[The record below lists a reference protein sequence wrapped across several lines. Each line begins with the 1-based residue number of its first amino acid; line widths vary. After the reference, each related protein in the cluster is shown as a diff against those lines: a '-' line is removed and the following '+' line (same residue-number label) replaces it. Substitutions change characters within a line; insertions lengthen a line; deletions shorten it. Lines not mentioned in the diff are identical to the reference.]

1 MRVAFTRGCEF
12 EQSIT
17 RTIALET
24 KMITIERILC
34 PTNLSHE
41 ADEALRYGVAL
52 SQAYS
57 AKLLLLYCGEA
68 ALAGSGL
75 VNQRASQHIKGL
87 FEEGLARHLGL
98 SDFSRLDWEGIIVE
112 NGQDAGE
119 EIVREA
125 AERKVDL
132 IVMRSRRR
140 PRAAALL
147 GSTAENVCRNAP
159 CPVLVTHP
167 QEHEWVGMTT
177 GEIDLRRVLVAY
189 DFSNDSELAL
199 RYGLSLAQEF
209 QTELHL
215 LHVLARPETD
225 GPEVAW
231 GPDCAENAY
240 HAAARRL
247 QQAVPSEAHLW
258 CEKVVHAV
266 RWGKPYQEI
275 LSYAREQEIHLVCMG
290 ASGQNFSMGALFG
303 SNVDRVL
310 RQAPCPVLVARP
322 LRPVVSATLQGS

>member
-1 MRVAFTRGCEF
+1 
-12 EQSIT
+12 
-17 RTIALET
+17 
-24 KMITIERILC
+24 MITIERILC
-34 PTNLSHE
+34 PTNLSTE
-41 ADEALRYGVAL
+41 SDEALRYAVAL
-52 SQAYS
+52 ARAYN
-57 AKLLLLYCGEA
+57 AKLLLFYCGEA
-68 ALAGSGL
+68 ALAGGGS
-75 VNQRASQHIKGL
+75 VDQRASKHIKGL
-87 FEEGLARHLGL
+87 FEEGLANHLGL
-98 SDFSRLDWEGIIVE
+98 SDFSRLDWEGLIVE
-112 NGQDAGE
+112 NGRDVGE

-125 AERKVDL
+125 AERRVDL

-140 PRAAALL
+140 PREAALL
-147 GSTAENVCRNAP
+147 GSTAERVCRTAP

-167 QEHEWVGMTT
+167 QEQEWVGMTT

-199 RYGLSLAQEF
+199 RCGTSLAQEF

-215 LHVLARPETD
+215 LHVLAPPEGD

-231 GPDCAENAY
+231 GAGCADNAY

-247 QQAVPSEAHLW
+247 QQAVPSEVHLW
-258 CEKVVHAV
+258 CKRIVNAA

-275 LSYAREQEIHLVCMG
+275 LSYAREQEIDLICMG
-290 ASGQNFSMGALFG
+290 ASGTNFGMGALFG

-322 LRPVVSATLQGS
+322 LKPAIQAIS